1 MKKILTYIYTS
12 LTLLG
17 LSACEEDLNING
29 DHQPSLSVSFYKNS
43 SCPERFYLPVN
54 KNYIGVVLSQTLDL
68 ADTVLSHSKVEN
80 ARIEIYADDELIL
93 LVEPQ
98 DEKNIYLDFDPVEGK
113 TYRVY
118 GYADNYPVLSGECT
132 IPYTVPINYINCN
145 YEYELLEEDH
155 PVCNTCNNKLEGI
168 INFTDP
174 QECSN
179 FYFLQTFFYLPNGEY
194 RETLVDFID
203 PIIKDGCVFS
213 DEFINGKNHSIKFK
227 TRSMSCAYDNFPIED
242 CIFII
247 ELWSISES
255 YYHSIKS
262 SFLLKETNNDLYA
275 EPVQLYSN
283 VNNGLGVI
291 SASSVARD
299 TIWLKDQL

>member
-1 MKKILTYIYTS
+1 MQKITAIIFIIFTVFVNTS
-12 LTLLG
+12 
-17 LSACEEDLNING
+17 CEEGLNLNG
-29 DHQPSLSVSFYKNS
+29 DHQPSLSVNFYKNS

-54 KNYIGVVLSQTLDL
+54 KNYIGAVLSQTLDL

-98 DEKNIYLDFDPVEGK
+98 DEKNIYFDFDPVEGK
-113 TYRVY
+113 TYKVY

-132 IPYTVPINYINCN
+132 IPFTVSINYIEHV
-145 YEYELLEEDH
+145 YKYELLEEDH
-155 PVCNTCNNKLEGI
+155 PICNTCNNILEGI

-174 QECSN
+174 KEYTN
-179 FYFLQTFFYLPNGEY
+179 IYFLQTYFYLPNDKY
-194 RETLVDFID
+194 RYALVDFID
-203 PIIKDGCVFS
+203 PIIEDNGVFS
-213 DEFINGKNHSIKFK
+213 DEFINGNNYSIKFK

-262 SFLLKETNNDLYA
+262 SFLLKETNNNLYA

-299 TIWLKDQL
+299 TINLCIE